1 MFPSHDPVESP
12 ARNVDEF
19 AVPDPSLAVGT
30 VPDAMFDAFKFVK
43 DAPEPLKVVAVITPA
58 LPNLILLPISNE
70 FGVNVSAA
78 KVVAVSIPVINTLLF
93 ASNFIFPS
101 VVFIPI
107 VVIPEVFPSI
117 LTRISPDELVTFTF
131 SSIVGL
137 AGTDCASIL
146 FIRRVLIL
154 IYFSNI

>member
-1 MFPSHDPVESP
+1 M
-12 ARNVDEF
+12 
-19 AVPDPSLAVGT
+19 
-30 VPDAMFDAFKFVK
+30 
-43 DAPEPLKVVAVITPA
+43 ITPA
-58 LPNLILLPISNE
+58 FPNFILLPISKE
-70 FGVNVSAA
+70 SGVKLPA
-78 KVVAVSIPVINTLLF
+78 KVVAVNIPVINTLLF

-101 VVFIPI
+101 VVLIPI

-131 SSIVGL
+131 YSIVVL
-137 AGTDCASIL
+137 AGTDWASIL